1 MSGARDPRGRLLAV
15 AMLLL
20 VMPGMVLAE
29 ARGRAAVID
38 GDTLDVS
45 GTEVRL
51 SGIDA
56 PELDQRCY
64 PEGGELVLPSRT
76 ALGLLVRIFPAA
88 RLKLAELGFGLVQ
101 QGDPASGAAGGQD

>member
-1 MSGARDPRGRLLAV
+1 
-15 AMLLL
+15 MLLL

-56 PELDQRCY
+56 PELDQRCSTSGDVLNENSDTY
-64 PEGGELVLPSRT
+64 PCGMEAAA
-76 ALGLLVRIFPAA
+76 ALAKSPVHSNSS
-88 RLKLAELGFGLVQ
+88 
-101 QGDPASGAAGGQD
+101 DP

>member
-20 VMPGMVLAE
+20 VMPGMVLTE

-45 GTEVRL
+45 GTGVTTRKCQKCPA
-51 SGIDA
+51 GNKC
-56 PELDQRCY
+56 PEI
-64 PEGGELVLPSRT
+64 
-76 ALGLLVRIFPAA
+76 LGLPAIA
-88 RLKLAELGFGLVQ
+88 A
-101 QGDPASGAAGGQD
+101 ASGLLLNATAIRTG